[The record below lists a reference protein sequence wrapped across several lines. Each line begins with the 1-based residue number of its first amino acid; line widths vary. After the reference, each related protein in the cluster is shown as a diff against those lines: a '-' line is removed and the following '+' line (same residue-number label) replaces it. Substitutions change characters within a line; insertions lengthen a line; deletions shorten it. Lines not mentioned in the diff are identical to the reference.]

1 MICQSV
7 FSVQSIHFVLLLF
20 LTLFFVFP
28 CVFLHSL
35 LCSSLFPLTL
45 FFFPC
50 ALLLILLPLSDKY
63 VLSFYRQTVSI
74 NQPPFKKHPQ
84 EGRQEGRHSCRPH
97 ARKWRRSHH
106 LKQVQGDKS
115 VAPPVSPCKC
125 WATRVSLLLSPQ
137 ASTGRQECRPS
148 HRLKQVQGDKS
159 VAPPSPLPR
168 KKAVPA

>member
-7 FSVQSIHFVLLLF
+7 FSVQSIHSVLLLF

-35 LCSSLFPLTL
+35 LCFSLFPFTL

-63 VLSFYRQTVSI
+63 VLSIYRQTVSI

-84 EGRQEGRHSCRPH
+84 EGD
-97 ARKWRRSHH
+97 RRGDTPVA
-106 LKQVQGDKS
+106 LKQENGD
-115 VAPPVSPCKC
+115 APFASSKYR
-125 WATRVSLLLSPQ
+125 ATRVSPLLYPQ
-137 ASTGRQECRPS
+137 ASVGRQECRPS